1 MNHRDNNETGQPNTS
16 QPSPGVTLDESAS
29 PPLITED
36 YGTLAELRYVARL
49 LRNGSHKVIATRKVD
64 TDSRYVVEFQVV
76 KRGEAQQTAPLDS
89 SVELPCGSLVPKGWP
104 R

>member
-1 MNHRDNNETGQPNTS
+1 MKHRDSNETEQSNAS
-16 QPSPGVTLDESAS
+16 RPSPGATLDEGPC
-29 PPLITED
+29 PPLISED

-76 KRGEAQQTAPLDS
+76 KRGVAQQTAPLDS
-89 SVELPCGSLVPKGWP
+89 SVELPCGSLVPKDWP